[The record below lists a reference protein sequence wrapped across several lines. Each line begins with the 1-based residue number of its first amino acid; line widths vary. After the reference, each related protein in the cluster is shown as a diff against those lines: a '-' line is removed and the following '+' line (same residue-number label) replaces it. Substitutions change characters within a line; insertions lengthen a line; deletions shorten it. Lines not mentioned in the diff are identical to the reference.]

1 MRQSGWVSMA
11 AVLMMEVGQ
20 KNVRDGY
27 MTQTEFDSTAPKIRE
42 AEGKYSVSDCDKQ
55 FKY

>member
-1 MRQSGWVSMA
+1 MA